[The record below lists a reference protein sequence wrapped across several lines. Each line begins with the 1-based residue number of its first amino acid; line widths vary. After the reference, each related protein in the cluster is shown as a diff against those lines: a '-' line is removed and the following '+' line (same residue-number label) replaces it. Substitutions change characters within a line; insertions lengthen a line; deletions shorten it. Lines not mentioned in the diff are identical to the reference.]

1 MTCGCYN
8 IVCQF
13 GSKRIYSDNAENLL
27 TTFKDTSVT
36 EPSCSAVVKEC
47 VFVCCLFFFTPNRL
61 YAFVLSLDCDFTE
74 SQRKTER
81 SRERERELVLP
92 VHVQFV
98 LLCKISH
105 LKQFYCT
112 LFVLQMHS
120 IARIRFIND
129 RLHDVR

>member
-13 GSKRIYSDNAENLL
+13 GSKRIYSDNAENSL

-47 VFVCCLFFFTPNRL
+47 VLPIFSFTPNRL
-61 YAFVLSLDCDFTE
+61 YAFVLLLDCDFTE

-81 SRERERELVLP
+81 AREREREPVLP